1 MRARRPERDG
11 RAVDGDGMASLFAR
25 CVPGSIDAL
34 EAAARGMMHAQLAL
48 GLLGTSAGFHGSGY
62 LAGVVAMSALGL
74 VAIETSTKAL
84 LKVRERDGADGGGE
98 GRGRG
103 ARGRGFASECRVK
116 RIRVRILRF
125 CDFVIARVAWG
136 VRMRRLTCA
145 RGRSRFVVHG
155 GDVLVHDMARRRLV
169 GSVPE
174 GRD

>member
-62 LAGVVAMSALGL
+62 LAGVVAMSVLGL

-84 LKVRERDGADGGGE
+84 LKVRERDGADGGG
-98 GRGRG
+98 RRARTRG
-103 ARGRGFASECRVK
+103 ARARFRVGMSRRMNSRSNFAS
-116 RIRVRILRF
+116 L
-125 CDFVIARVAWG
+125 
-136 VRMRRLTCA
+136 
-145 RGRSRFVVHG
+145 
-155 GDVLVHDMARRRLV
+155 
-169 GSVPE
+169 
-174 GRD
+174 